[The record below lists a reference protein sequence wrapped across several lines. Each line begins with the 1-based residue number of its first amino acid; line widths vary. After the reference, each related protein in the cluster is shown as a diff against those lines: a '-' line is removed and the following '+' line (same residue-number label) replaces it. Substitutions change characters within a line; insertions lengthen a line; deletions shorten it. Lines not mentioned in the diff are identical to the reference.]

1 MQQQAALAYQQVAK
15 QTVSP
20 RNREADLLSRA
31 AGQLQR
37 VRDDWEA
44 NRADLS
50 TALKFNRKLW
60 TILVTSVTKEENPL
74 PTPIKQNVA
83 NLGIFV
89 LGRTVE
95 MQLTPSPE
103 KLDSIIRIN
112 RELATGLRANA
123 NDG

>member
-1 MQQQAALAYQQVAK
+1 MQQQAALAYRQVAK

-123 NDG
+123 NDE

>member
-20 RNREADLLSRA
+20 RTREADLLSRA

-37 VRDDWEA
+37 IRDDWEL

-60 TILVTSVTKEENPL
+60 TILVTSVTREENPL

-123 NDG
+123 NDE